1 MNHYIDR
8 IGKKL
13 SEEKEDEENR
23 EIKACRMRC
32 VINKLLEISNGHY
45 FDLQKTYNSQYLK
58 SRLLDDS
65 Y

>member
-13 SEEKEDEENR
+13 SEEKKDKENC
-23 EIKACRMRC
+23 EIEVCRMRC
-32 VINKLLEISNGHY
+32 VINKLLEISDGHY
-45 FDLQKTYNSQYLK
+45 FDLQKIYNSKYLK